1 MDNFLALTL
10 TGKKPVI
17 TEREINGVR
26 WRWLG
31 DGVLELTPLTPP
43 QGALVIS
50 AGIHGN
56 ETAPVEML
64 DALLGAISHGE
75 IPLRWRLLVILGNPP
90 ALKQGKRYCHSD
102 MNRMFGGRWQLFAE
116 SGETCR
122 ARELEQCL
130 EDFYDQGKESVRWH
144 LDLHTA
150 IRGSLHPQ
158 FGVLPQRDIPWDEKF
173 LTWLGAAGL
182 EALVISAG
190 IHGNE
195 TAPVEMLDALLGA
208 ISHGEIPLR
217 WRLLVILGNP
227 PALKQG
233 KRYCHSDMNR
243 MFGGRWQLF
252 AESGETCRARE
263 LEQCLEDF
271 YDQGKESVRWH
282 LDLHTAIR
290 GSLHPQFGVLPQRD
304 IPWDEKFLTWLGAA
318 GLEALVFH
326 QEPGGTFTHFSA
338 RHFGALACT
347 LELGKALPFG
357 QNDLRQFAVT
367 ASAIAALLSGE
378 SVGIVRTPPLRYRV
392 VSQITRHSPSFEM
405 HMASDT
411 LNFMPFEKGTLLAQD
426 GEERFTVTHDV
437 EYVLFPN
444 PLVALGLR
452 AGLMLE
458 KIS

>member
-64 DALLGAISHGE
+64 DAL
-75 IPLRWRLLVILGNPP
+75 
-90 ALKQGKRYCHSD
+90 CHSD

-130 EDFYDQGKESVRWH
+130 EDFYD
-144 LDLHTA
+144 L
-150 IRGSLHPQ
+150 
-158 FGVLPQRDIPWDEKF
+158 
-173 LTWLGAAGL
+173 
-182 EALVISAG
+182 
-190 IHGNE
+190 
-195 TAPVEMLDALLGA
+195 
-208 ISHGEIPLR
+208 
-217 WRLLVILGNP
+217 
-227 PALKQG
+227 
-233 KRYCHSDMNR
+233 
-243 MFGGRWQLF
+243 
-252 AESGETCRARE
+252 
-263 LEQCLEDF
+263 
-271 YDQGKESVRWH
+271 GKESVRWH

>member
-173 LTWLGAAGL
+173 LTWLGVAGL
-182 EALVISAG
+182 EVRLPISAPD
-190 IHGNE
+190 IL
-195 TAPVEMLDALLGA
+195 A
-208 ISHGEIPLR
+208 R
-217 WRLLVILGNP
+217 WP
-227 PALKQG
+227 
-233 KRYCHSDMNR
+233 
-243 MFGGRWQLF
+243 
-252 AESGETCRARE
+252 
-263 LEQCLEDF
+263 
-271 YDQGKESVRWH
+271 VRWN
-282 LDLHTAIR
+282 
-290 GSLHPQFGVLPQRD
+290 
-304 IPWDEKFLTWLGAA
+304 
-318 GLEALVFH
+318 
-326 QEPGGTFTHFSA
+326 
-338 RHFGALACT
+338 LAKRCP
-347 LELGKALPFG
+347 LGKTIFASLQSLPA
-357 QNDLRQFAVT
+357 QLLRCYLVRV
-367 ASAIAALLSGE
+367 
-378 SVGIVRTPPLRYRV
+378 SV
-392 VSQITRHSPSFEM
+392 S
-405 HMASDT
+405 
-411 LNFMPFEKGTLLAQD
+411 
-426 GEERFTVTHDV
+426 
-437 EYVLFPN
+437 
-444 PLVALGLR
+444 
-452 AGLMLE
+452 
-458 KIS
+458 

>member
-130 EDFYDQGKESVRWH
+130 EDFYDLGKESVRWH

-173 LTWLGAAGL
+173 LTWLSAAGL
-182 EALVISAG
+182 EALPCERIGAVRIAQAVSW
-190 IHGNE
+190 IE
-195 TAPVEMLDALLGA
+195 CELLDMPVYGD
-208 ISHGEIPLR
+208 H
-217 WRLLVILGNP
+217 
-227 PALKQG
+227 
-233 KRYCHSDMNR
+233 
-243 MFGGRWQLF
+243 QLF
-252 AESGETCRARE
+252 VGRTLIA
-263 LEQCLEDF
+263 Q
-271 YDQGKESVRWH
+271 
-282 LDLHTAIR
+282 TAGGAPLLMEGR
-290 GSLHPQFGVLPQRD
+290 SAFGRFEA
-304 IPWDEKFLTWLGAA
+304 DEA
-318 GLEALVFH
+318 
-326 QEPGGTFTHFSA
+326 
-338 RHFGALACT
+338 
-347 LELGKALPFG
+347 
-357 QNDLRQFAVT
+357 
-367 ASAIAALLSGE
+367 
-378 SVGIVRTPPLRYRV
+378 
-392 VSQITRHSPSFEM
+392 
-405 HMASDT
+405 
-411 LNFMPFEKGTLLAQD
+411 
-426 GEERFTVTHDV
+426 
-437 EYVLFPN
+437 
-444 PLVALGLR
+444 
-452 AGLMLE
+452 
-458 KIS
+458 